1 MTKETLNPRQLHKAI
16 SKAHMA
22 ETSKKLAILEHADAV
37 KRYAKATPGYKRG
50 HQRSVKKAM
59 TKMLKMEV
67 GHGKA

>member
-1 MTKETLNPRQLHKAI
+1 MTKETLNPRQLQKAI

-22 ETSKKLAILEHADAV
+22 ETSKKLAIIEHAEAV

-50 HQRSVKKAM
+50 HQRAVKDAM

-67 GHGKA
+67 NNV